1 MPRARDSHL
10 ELAEASEPSA
20 DNDLTI
26 EQLAHEAGLSVRNVR
41 SHHARGL
48 LPPPEVRVR
57 VGYYGPEHI
66 ARLHLIKELQD
77 EGLKL
82 EGIKRLLDE
91 PQPTG
96 EGLLRM
102 KQAADATADVEEAE
116 IIRASEL
123 GERLGLDQA
132 EASKALAKAEK
143 LGLLVPVGDGLYE
156 VPTPSLLEAAEEAH
170 RMGIHVLHALDAIAE
185 VERHSQAV
193 SKRFVKLFMQDV
205 WKPFSESGMPEER
218 WPAVAEAME
227 RTRPLA
233 AHAMLGMFRQVMS
246 REVETTFSG
255 IAKRLSEGK
264 R

>member
-1 MPRARDSHL
+1 MAQAATETDSPNH
-10 ELAEASEPSA
+10 
-20 DNDLTI
+20 LTI
-26 EQLAHEAGLSVRNVR
+26 EQLALETGLSVRNLR

-57 VGYYGPEHI
+57 VGYYGPDHI
-66 ARLHLIKELQD
+66 DRLRVIKELQD

-82 EGIKRLLDE
+82 EGIKRLLE
-91 PQPTG
+91 GPQPTG

-102 KQAADATADVEEAE
+102 KKAADATADIEE
-116 IIRASEL
+116 SEVVSGTEL
-123 GERLGLDQA
+123 AERLGLEEA
-132 EASKALAKAEK
+132 EAAKALAKAEK
-143 LGLLVPVGDGLYE
+143 LGLMLPVGDGLYE
-156 VPTPSLLEAAEEAH
+156 VPIPSLVEAAEEAH
-170 RMGIHVLHALDAIAE
+170 RMGIHVLRALDAIAD
-185 VERHSQAV
+185 VERASESL

-205 WKPFSESGMPEER
+205 WKPFAEAGMPEER

-233 AHAMLGMFRQVMS
+233 AHATLGVFRQVMG
-246 REVETTFSG
+246 REVEATFAE

>member
-1 MPRARDSHL
+1 VPKARSQP
-10 ELAEASEPSA
+10 LALADAGESESE
-20 DNDLTI
+20 NRWTI
-26 EQLAHEAGLSVRNVR
+26 EQLAQETGLSVRNLR

-57 VGYYGPEHI
+57 VGYYGPAHL
-66 ARLHLIKELQD
+66 ARLRLIKELQD

-82 EGIKRLLDE
+82 DGIKRLLDE
-91 PQPTG
+91 PDSTG

-102 KQAADATADVEEAE
+102 KQAADASAEVEPPE
-116 IIRASEL
+116 ILRASEL
-123 GERLGLDQA
+123 AERLDLE
-132 EASKALAKAEK
+132 EADAAKALAKAEK
-143 LGLLVPVGDGLYE
+143 LGLMVPVGEGLYE

-185 VERHSQAV
+185 VERHSASV

-205 WKPFSESGMPEER
+205 WKPFAEAGMPEER

-233 AHAMLGMFRQVMS
+233 AHAVLGMFRQVMS
-246 REVETTFSG
+246 REVETTFAE

>member
-1 MPRARDSHL
+1 VES
-10 ELAEASEPSA
+10 ASR
-20 DNDLTI
+20 NDLTI
-26 EQLAHEAGLSVRNVR
+26 EQLAQEAGLSVRNLR

-66 ARLHLIKELQD
+66 ARLRLIKELQD

-82 EGIKRLLDE
+82 DGIKRLLEE
-91 PQPTG
+91 PDSTG

-102 KQAADATADVEEAE
+102 KKAAEATGDVEEPE
-116 IIRASEL
+116 VVRASEL
-123 GERLGLDQA
+123 GERLELEEP
-132 EASKALAKAEK
+132 EAAKALEKAEK

-156 VPTPSLLEAAEEAH
+156 ARTPSLLEAAEEAH
-170 RMGIHVLHALDAIAE
+170 RMGIPVLHALDAIAE
-185 VERHSQAV
+185 VERHAGSM
-193 SKRFVKLFMQDV
+193 SKRFIKLFMQDV
-205 WKPFSESGMPEER
+205 WKPFADAGMPEER
-218 WPAVAEAME
+218 WPAVADAME

-233 AHAMLGMFRQVMS
+233 SHAMLAMFRQVMG
-246 REVETTFSG
+246 REVETAFSD

>member
-1 MPRARDSHL
+1 MAQAGDRHL
-10 ELAEASEPSA
+10 ELAEASDAGSP
-20 DNDLTI
+20 NQLTI
-26 EQLAHEAGLSVRNVR
+26 EQLAQETGLSVRNLR

-57 VGYYGPEHI
+57 VGYYGPEHLD
-66 ARLHLIKELQD
+66 RLRVIKELQD

-82 EGIKRLLDE
+82 EGIKRLLEE
-91 PQPTG
+91 PPPTG

-102 KQAADATADVEEAE
+102 KKAADAAADVEEPE
-116 IIRASEL
+116 VVSGSEL
-123 GERLGLDQA
+123 AQRLDLDEAQA
-132 EASKALAKAEK
+132 AKALAKAEK
-143 LGLLVPVGDGLYE
+143 LSLLLPVGDGLYE

-170 RMGIHVLHALDAIAE
+170 RMGIHVLHALDAIAD
-185 VERHSQAV
+185 VERASESL

-205 WKPFSESGMPEER
+205 WKPFAEAGMPEER
-218 WPAVAEAME
+218 WPAVAEAMQ

-246 REVETTFSG
+246 REVETTFAE